1 VNKILLDT
9 NAYTALMAGSGE
21 IFIALSSAETVYL
34 SVIVLGEL
42 LEGFKGG
49 SRESENKKR
58 LEKFLEKPTV
68 KILAVTAET
77 SEVYAGIKTRLR
89 KAGTPIPIHDVWI
102 AAHAQESGAV
112 LVTFDSH
119 FNKVPG
125 IRLWR

>member
-58 LEKFLEKPTV
+58 LEKFWKNQ
-68 KILAVTAET
+68 
-77 SEVYAGIKTRLR
+77 RL
-89 KAGTPIPIHDVWI
+89 KYLP
-102 AAHAQESGAV
+102 
-112 LVTFDSH
+112 
-119 FNKVPG
+119 
-125 IRLWR
+125 